1 MCQKVNSTWLNSHK
15 YYKSSYFKF
24 SANIHILFEMYTSI
38 KLIISKIAFCLY
50 TSDLKLKNILMKDLI
65 N

>member
-1 MCQKVNSTWLNSHK
+1 
-15 YYKSSYFKF
+15 
-24 SANIHILFEMYTSI
+24 MYTSI
-38 KLIISKIAFCLY
+38 KLIISKIAFCFY